1 MTSEENSA
9 SNSCRKEQTVNTVS
23 YWYRNNLTLKTH
35 LPQLFLPST
44 SCSAQSILKDKKK
57 RKAGETKLASEP
69 HSDMPEMLDVSDQKF
84 KTAVINVLRTP
95 GWKKYILLC
104 ADLKLTLNKTERKKC
119 LVQWALHFQGF
130 CVHRFNQPWINDIW
144 KRNSRKFQKSKT
156 WICCVQATI
165 YIAFT
170 LYLLL

>member
-1 MTSEENSA
+1 MTA
-9 SNSCRKEQTVNTVS
+9 KFMVQIHRIVKERTETLSQD
-23 YWYRNNLTLKTH
+23 YRTLSH
-35 LPQLFLPST
+35 LPRLIITSLKAYLLQSSLPST

-156 WICCVQATI
+156 
-165 YIAFT
+165 
-170 LYLLL
+170 